1 MRKLIIIPIFQFL
14 IFIPSFLAL
23 NGCEKKDFTVL
34 PADSTGTTLPFPSNN
49 EKRYFALGDS
59 YTIGQG
65 VSTDQRFPAHTVA
78 ILRQNNIKIQD
89 PQYIAQTGWTTQNLI
104 AAINQQKPIG
114 PYDVVTLL
122 IGVNDQ
128 YQGMDTGG
136 YKIRFN
142 QLLLKSIE
150 LTGNRASR
158 VFVLSIPDYSVTP
171 FVSAANKPG
180 VRREIDLFNS
190 INKEVTLQYNVK
202 YLDITPSTREAENDP
217 SLIASDGLHPSGK
230 EYRKWAERLAPM
242 IKDALQ

>member
-1 MRKLIIIPIFQFL
+1 MKRIVIIPIFQILLFAPCL
-14 IFIPSFLAL
+14 VAL
-23 NGCEKKDFTVL
+23 NGCDKESLTVS
-34 PADSTGTTLPFPSNN
+34 PADSTGTSLPTNTN
-49 EKRYFALGDS
+49 EKRYLALGDS

-65 VSTDQRFPAHTVA
+65 VSADQRFPAHTVA

-104 AAINQQKPIG
+104 AAINQQSPKG

-128 YQGMDTGG
+128 YQGLDTAG
-136 YKIRFN
+136 YRIRFT
-142 QLLLKSIE
+142 QLLNKSLE
-150 LTGNRASR
+150 LAGNRASR

-171 FVSAANKPG
+171 FVSAANKPR
-180 VRREIDLFNS
+180 VRREIDFFNS
-190 INKEVTLQYNVK
+190 INKEVTLQKNVK
-202 YLDITPSTREAENDP
+202 YLDITPSTRQAENDP

-242 IKDALQ
+242 VKDVLQ